1 MTQVLAALDAAWK
14 VLAVGLLLGA
24 GLPFLFSLGIRQ
36 SALARVP
43 ESAGVHVHATLHRAL
58 AVLLYCVVVLAILL
72 GLAYIVAHGF
82 GYVIGFDGVIPNV
95 KKR

>member
-1 MTQVLAALDAAWK
+1 MNQILAALDAAWK

-24 GLPFLFSLGIRQ
+24 GLPFLFSVGIRQ

-43 ESAGVHVHATLHRAL
+43 ESAGVHVHAAVHRTL
-58 AVLLYCVVVLAILL
+58 AVLAYAVVVLAILL

-82 GYVIGFDGVIPNV
+82 GYVIGFDGVIPTIT
-95 KKR
+95 KK